1 MVGCF
6 SIINDEDVIYVPG
19 VTRCTFG
26 LYEGSDVDGS
36 KCCRNISAIVP
47 DMGDPIAIP
56 LSGW

>member
-47 DMGDPIAIP
+47 DIP